1 MINPLHWRFYTSAFF
16 VPGGNFTEEFFLK
29 VEMEKYVLTV
39 DVKTF
44 CITAVDFPNGI
55 VAAFQALEQLHPSI
69 CERPF
74 FGISF
79 EKKTGEIVY
88 KAAVEEKYE
97 GEAEKYGCETF
108 VIKKGEY
115 LAETIIGFMNDIR
128 SIPDAFQRLTTATGA
143 DKSFPCVEWYKSD
156 KELLCLVKIKTAK
169 N

>member
-1 MINPLHWRFYTSAFF
+1 
-16 VPGGNFTEEFFLK
+16 
-29 VEMEKYVLTV
+29 MEKHTLKA

-44 CITAVDFPNGI
+44 CITAPDFPHGI
-55 VAAFQALEQLHPSI
+55 ITAFQALEKLHPSI

-79 EKKTGEIVY
+79 EKNPGEIVY

-97 GEAEKYGCETF
+97 GEAENYGCETF

-128 SIPDAFQRLTTATGA
+128 SIPEAFSRLKAAGEA
-143 DKSFPCVEWYKSD
+143 DNNFPCVEWYKSD
-156 KELLCLVKIKTAK
+156 KEVLCLVRRKTIK